1 MTLLILYF
9 FAGIF
14 ISIIGALP
22 LGAVNIAVINTSIK
36 ENIIKA
42 SYIIFAAGIGEML
55 LVFFALNFSM
65 ELSAFFKD
73 NQWIQITF
81 SILFFGLGIYFLLF
95 KNKNQTHQNTVKT
108 RLPKSKLITGFLLA
122 ILNPPV
128 ILYWIL
134 SISIINKYA
143 FELTPKTPLFSVLL
157 FFIGVYLGKIGTLYF
172 YSRWGNKVGKQKE
185 ISKTKISRVIGIAL
199 VVISIFQGIKFVV
212 G

>member
-1 MTLLILYF
+1 MTLLVLYF

-42 SYIIFAAGIGEML
+42 SYIIFAAGVGEML
-55 LVFFALNFSM
+55 LVFFALNFNM

-81 SILFFGLGIYFLLF
+81 STFFFGLGIYFLLF

-143 FELTPKTPLFSVLL
+143 FELTPKTPLFSILL

-212 G
+212 S